1 MCKPHKHQ
9 AEKDTLGAQTN
20 QERRAR
26 LSETELRADD
36 VRMPDF
42 SSMRDAWEGLPCLE
56 GEHEWGPSNL
66 EGSPLVR
73 CRLCGE
79 DGEA

>member
-9 AEKDTLGAQTN
+9 AEKDTLGAQTS

-26 LSETELRADD
+26 LSETELRTTDAKI
-36 VRMPDF
+36 PDF
-42 SSMRDAWEGLPCLE
+42 SSMRNVWEGLPCPE
-56 GEHEWGPSNL
+56 GEHDWGPSDL
-66 EGSPLVR
+66 EGSWLVR
-73 CRLCGE
+73 CRLCGA